1 MRRVANTVLG
11 RETSNSSVDGKF
23 ALAGNRIVRKRR
35 VFCGPWEAGRCK
47 FHSLS
52 GAPLRGQQGDPAGQ
66 YRAGVMGAAEIEI
79 LFLAGIAAFVG
90 YRIYTVLGR
99 RTGNEQRPPVDPISR
114 RESVE
119 QRRPTASA
127 KLDDNVVTLPRA
139 RDAAPPRKRHSVMNT
154 IDPNS
159 ALAAGINAIRT
170 DDPGFDPDA
179 FVDGAKVAHEM
190 IVKAFADG
198 DRETLRPLLAEDVRD
213 GFEGVITSRERSGY
227 QVEFAFVG
235 LKSATLEEARL
246 RGRVSE
252 ITVKFVSEL
261 ITATRDAA
269 GAVVEGAAGVV
280 REVTDVWTFARD
292 TRSADPNW
300 KVVATAGAA

>member
-1 MRRVANTVLG
+1 
-11 RETSNSSVDGKF
+11 
-23 ALAGNRIVRKRR
+23 
-35 VFCGPWEAGRCK
+35 
-47 FHSLS
+47 
-52 GAPLRGQQGDPAGQ
+52 
-66 YRAGVMGAAEIEI
+66 MGAAEIEI
-79 LFLAGIAAFVG
+79 LFLAGIAAFIG
-90 YRIYTVLGR
+90 YRVYSVLGR
-99 RTGNEQRPPVDPISR
+99 RTGNERPPIDPISR

-119 QRRPTASA
+119 PRRPAPSA
-127 KLDDNVVTLPRA
+127 ADDKVVALPRA
-139 RDAAPPRKRHSVMNT
+139 RDAAPVRPRRSVLNS
-154 IDPNS
+154 IDPAS
-159 ALAAGINAIRT
+159 PVAAGLEAIRS

-179 FVDGAKVAHEM
+179 FVDGARVAHEM
-190 IVKAFADG
+190 IIKAFADG
-198 DRETLRPLLAEDVRD
+198 DRATLRPLLADDVRE
-213 GFEGVITSRERSGY
+213 GFEGAIAAREHAGHR
-227 QVEFAFVG
+227 VEFAFVG
-235 LKSATLEEARL
+235 LKSATLEEAGL